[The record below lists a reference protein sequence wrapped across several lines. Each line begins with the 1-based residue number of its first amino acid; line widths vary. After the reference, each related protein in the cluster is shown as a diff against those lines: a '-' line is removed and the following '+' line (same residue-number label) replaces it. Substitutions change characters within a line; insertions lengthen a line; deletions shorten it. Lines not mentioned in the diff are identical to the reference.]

1 MVCRFALQDG
11 QAGVVVRELR
21 QVGQRDLAGDDRVV
35 PADVGLRVPGPML
48 ELHAEPH
55 PELLE
60 VAPQRLEVDPE
71 LDRKGTRLIGRER
84 PLGGQ
89 TSADEGLVRP
99 GVDGWVTYAAT
110 APGPQGME
118 RGASVLA
125 RETVAS

>member
-1 MVCRFALQDG
+1 MTGAPRSRKRMGVATSPELLLRHQVVGRLALQDG

-71 LDRKGTRLIGRER
+71 LDRKGTRLKGSVSWI
-84 PLGGQ
+84 
-89 TSADEGLVRP
+89 
-99 GVDGWVTYAAT
+99 
-110 APGPQGME
+110 
-118 RGASVLA
+118 RGAGP
-125 RETVAS
+125 VACAPS